1 MLCQKQSLRKHD
13 IEHLKEDRFFREFLW
28 TFVAV
33 DVVLYLWH
41 KATQDF
47 ANSPCLHSSCQL
59 AVELVFEVLLV
70 SSLNFTSEELPPL
83 PDVCLGKL
91 KETIRFLGV
100 SQVFD
105 NVVTAVTLERPGWC
119 VGYRLGVK
127 LLVRHGR
134 RRLAT

>member
-28 TFVAV
+28 AFVAV
-33 DVVLYLWH
+33 DVVLDLWH
-41 KATQDF
+41 KTTQDF

-59 AVELVFEVLLV
+59 AVELEFEVLLV

-83 PDVCLGKL
+83 LDVSLGKL

-100 SQVFD
+100 S
-105 NVVTAVTLERPGWC
+105 
-119 VGYRLGVK
+119 
-127 LLVRHGR
+127 
-134 RRLAT
+134 